1 MEHQKEEHYLLILG
15 ILCISICLRAPL
27 TAVGPLIE
35 DIGKDLVVSPS
46 LLGMITTLPVLV
58 FGVTSPFINSFSR
71 KLGYNFTVMI
81 GLVFLVI
88 GILLRSFYGFWGLLF
103 GTILMAFGIGV
114 GNVLLPSIIKSRFGE
129 SGGMITGAY
138 MTIQGVFAGIGAGL
152 SLPLA
157 IKLGFGWR
165 ITLSVWAIAAVIALL
180 LWVPQVSE
188 KEFQI
193 KNQFLQSQKKLKGNK
208 KNVWASP
215 WAWHIT
221 LFLGSQSLLFYSL
234 SNWIPSILA
243 DRGLSVEAISMAATW
258 YQWSAVPTT
267 FLAPILIQKMKNKK
281 ILAAMIGIGYFIGI
295 VLFLISGTSVVL
307 LLIALAIA
315 SASGGAN
322 YSLSMTMIV
331 LVSNDAQEAGELS
344 GMSQCAGYLL
354 AALGPVVSGILY
366 DYTGQWTATLLFYL
380 LVTFVLFISGQLV
393 MKHDSL

>member
-1 MEHQKEEHYLLILG
+1 MEHRKEEHFLLILG

-35 DIGKDLVVSPS
+35 EIGKDLVVSPS
-46 LLGMITTLPVLV
+46 LLGMITTLPVLI

-71 KLGYNFTVMI
+71 KLGNNLSVMI
-81 GLVFLVI
+81 GLFFLVF
-88 GILLRSFYGFWGLLF
+88 GILVRSFFGFWGLLI

-114 GNVLLPSIIKSRFGE
+114 GNVLLPSIIKSRFSE

-165 ITLSVWAIAAVIALL
+165 ITLSVWVITAMIALL

-188 KEFQI
+188 KSLN
-193 KNQFLQSQKKLKGNK
+193 KNQFVQSQKKLKGNK
-208 KNVWASP
+208 KNVWTSP

-243 DRGLSVEAISMAATW
+243 DRGLSVEAISMVATW
-258 YQWSAVPTT
+258 YQWGAVPTT

-295 VLFLISGTSVVL
+295 VLFLISGTSVVP

-354 AALGPVVSGILY
+354 AAFGPAVSGILY
-366 DYTGQWTATLLFYL
+366 DYTGQWTATLLFYV
-380 LVTFVLFISGQLV
+380 LVTFALFISGQLV